1 MSAFA
6 AYSLPMI
13 AIVAVVIAAASPQAV
28 EPPRPEETE
37 QWSPEPR
44 IVTPGPA
51 NSPSPPS
58 DAIVLLGPKTGL
70 REWSAMDGAEAHW
83 NINKDGSVTVNKKAG
98 NIQTRRKFGDYQL
111 HLEWRVPRGVTGEG
125 QARGNSGLF
134 LASTGDGD
142 AGYELQILDSYKN
155 KTYVNGQAASIY
167 KQSPP
172 LVNSMRPP
180 GQWQSYDVIW
190 RAPRFRS
197 NGDLAAPARVTAFQN
212 GILVQDNFQLAGETA
227 YIGKPGYHQHGR
239 TPIKLQ
245 AHGDP
250 SEPLTFRNM
259 WVREI
264 DAAPSP

>member
-1 MSAFA
+1 
-6 AYSLPMI
+6 
-13 AIVAVVIAAASPQAV
+13 
-28 EPPRPEETE
+28 
-37 QWSPEPR
+37 
-44 IVTPGPA
+44 
-51 NSPSPPS
+51 
-58 DAIVLLGPKTGL
+58 
-70 REWSAMDGAEAHW
+70 MDGAEAHW

-142 AGYELQILDSYKN
+142 AGYELQILDSYHN

-227 YIGKPGYHQHGR
+227 YIGKPGYHQPGR

-259 WVREI
+259 WVRSRRGAVTMRLARGLAKMLACGQTRER
-264 DAAPSP
+264 